1 MTIGTR
7 EQLRDHIHSIHDFLR
22 NCGAGYGMTAMKIF
36 MIFYGLKIIEPI
48 IHKTPLDPDI
58 CTFSEII
65 KNAEKKYKKAKNSV
79 SAFIDNEIL
88 NDITKKESQEAECH
102 VAWYMFH
109 QIPRGLGDGVWKQ
122 VIKYIDEIPTN
133 KNKKGILKINDAFDV
148 DLSGKVY
155 EYFIGRDTTAIS
167 ELGAYFTD
175 RHITGYV
182 MNKVKPTLKDG
193 HVRTMIDMF
202 GGSGGFTLGY
212 TQYLNNNFG
221 SKINWKTDIDNVYH
235 YDMNEDVVK
244 IAGVEMFGLTEH
256 LPGIE
261 QFKRVNSF
269 TYGFS
274 GERFDYIFTN
284 PPYGGDKTQ
293 KNTESLKHDKL
304 MAYINKDIA
313 NLKNQLTKDPKN
325 KILQVTLDH
334 RQNQAAEIKTNILEY
349 KEDQDKKKVNKDTCS
364 KFLIQQYIKD
374 NDLKTCNDK
383 EACSLVLLMALLNKD
398 GVCAGVLK
406 EGVFFDK
413 KYGSIRKCLVE
424 NFNVK
429 YVVSVPQDQFEN
441 TSTKTSIVIFENT
454 EEKTNEIIFYDLIVA
469 KEKDDVF
476 DVVGDEIQMVKCK
489 DDIISVTEKEV
500 CRCNI
505 KDMKDDYSLNYKNYL
520 NNDIKVQKGFKSVKL
535 GDICKIQYGD
545 RVTRATLAKGKYNL
559 YGGGDIAGTIDKYNR
574 EGFNIVISRFGVS
587 KKCVR
592 LINNKIFLNDSALS
606 INSTSVNHTVYLGF
620 YLNLSQDIVFR
631 CTNSSAQKNLD
642 MNLFKSIKIPYPDTS
657 TMKKLEPTL
666 TKLMK
671 LHEESQKL
679 SNDIP
684 QKERDI
690 CALIKKLTDEGTE
703 GGDYE
708 ERKLGDICEFKAGKF
723 STKNMTNTGIYPF
736 YNASVNNPIGTHDNY
751 CFDGDKYIIFI
762 KSGGNSKNKISLS
775 NGLGLSILCKG
786 KIACVSD
793 VLKITSHINY
803 DYLYYYLTII
813 RPDTQENAKYSTGLG
828 HVDMD
833 KFKNTY
839 VKILAPKTIKKQ
851 LQPLFDEV
859 DKMKSDLEAN
869 KKEHSELSVKF
880 MRMIDPDYKNSNSEK
895 QTDSLSESESDDDIE
910 TDEKSDD
917 SDSSESETPKQK
929 KIIRHKDSS
938 DTVVNNTKKKTHHT
952 SKSKSTKDSSDS
964 DDESTDSDDEQTS
977 KKSKKVVKK
986 LKIIKKESSDE
997 SDEEPAIKQS
1007 KKSAKKTK

>member
-1 MTIGTR
+1 MTISTR

-48 IHKTPLDPDI
+48 IHKTPLDPAI
-58 CTFSEII
+58 CKFSKII
-65 KNAEKKYKKAKNSV
+65 ENAEKKYKNTDSDEPI
-79 SAFIDNEIL
+79 SDFIDNEIL
-88 NDITKKESQEAECH
+88 NDFTKDASQKSECH
-102 VAWYMFH
+102 IAWYMFY
-109 QIPRGLGDGVWKQ
+109 QIPRGLGDKVWRQ

-133 KNKKGILKINDAFDV
+133 KNKDGKKINDAFDV

-155 EYFIGRDTTAIS
+155 EYFIGRDATAIS

-221 SKINWKTDIDNVYH
+221 SKINWKTDINNVYH
-235 YDMNEDVVK
+235 YDMNEDVIK
-244 IAGVEMFGLTEH
+244 IAGVEMFGLTEQ
-256 LPGIE
+256 LPNKKTHF
-261 QFKRVNSF
+261 QRVNSF
-269 TYGFS
+269 KYPFS

-325 KILQVTLDH
+325 KILQTTLDH

-364 KFLIQQYIKD
+364 KFLIKQYIKD

-469 KEKDDVF
+469 KETDDVF

-535 GDICKIQYGD
+535 GDVIIYDKKSNKPASYGSEY
-545 RVTRATLAKGKYNL
+545 GKYNF
-559 YGGGDIAGTIDKYNR
+559 YTSSSKI
-574 EGFNIVISRFGVS
+574 
-587 KKCVR
+587 KKCDDADFKKETKIILGTGGKSSLFCDKNFSCSADNFVFSAEK
-592 LINNKIFLNDSALS
+592 LEQTMYVYNYIKNIWESFVGSLSSGSTLAHINKSN
-606 INSTSVNHTVYLGF
+606 LGN
-620 YLNLSQDIVFR
+620 Y
-631 CTNSSAQKNLD
+631 
-642 MNLFKSIKIPYPDTS
+642 KIPYPDTS

-671 LHEESQKL
+671 LHEELQKL

-703 GGDYE
+703 GVDYE

-736 YNASVNNPIGTHDNY
+736 YNASVNPIGFHNEF
-751 CFDGDKYIIFI
+751 CFDNEKYYLLMV
-762 KSGGNSKNKISLS
+762 KSGNVKATGLGSVVLVKNKI
-775 NGLGLSILCKG
+775 
-786 KIACVSD
+786 AAVTD
-793 VLKITSHINY
+793 MTMINTININVANE
-803 DYLYYYLTII
+803 YLYFMMMLIKPRLRKCAETTVGLAHISMTKAKNLTI
-813 RPDTQENAKYSTGLG
+813 
-828 HVDMD
+828 
-833 KFKNTY
+833 
-839 VKILAPKTIKKQ
+839 KILAPKTIKKQ

-929 KIIRHKDSS
+929 KIIKHKDSS
-938 DTVVNNTKKKTHHT
+938 DTVVNNTKKKTHHI
-952 SKSKSTKDSSDS
+952 SKSKSKKDSSDS

-997 SDEEPAIKQS
+997 SDDEPVIKQS

>member
-1 MTIGTR
+1 MTISTK

-48 IHKTPLDPDI
+48 IHKTKLNPDI
-58 CTFSEII
+58 CTFSNII
-65 KNAEKKYKKAKNSV
+65 KNAKKKHKEASDPV
-79 SAFIDNEIL
+79 SAFIDKEIL
-88 NDITKKESQEAECH
+88 NDITKKECQHREFH
-102 VAWYMFH
+102 IAWYMFH
-109 QIPRGLGDGVWKQ
+109 QIPRGLSDKVWKQ
-122 VIKYIDEIPTN
+122 VVKYIDEIPTN
-133 KNKKGILKINDAFDV
+133 KNKNGKKINDAFDV

-155 EYFIGRDTTAIS
+155 EYFIGRDATAIS

-182 MNKVKPTLKDG
+182 MDKVKPTLKNG

-212 TQYLNNNFG
+212 TQYLNSTFG
-221 SKINWKTDIDNVYH
+221 DKIDWKTDINNIYH
-235 YDMNEDVVK
+235 YDMNEDVIK
-244 IAGVEMFGLTEH
+244 IAGLEMFGLTEQ
-256 LPGIE
+256 LPNKDTN
-261 QFKRVNSF
+261 FRRVNTF
-269 TYGFS
+269 KNEFGN
-274 GERFDYIFTN
+274 ERYYYIFTN
-284 PPYGGDKTQ
+284 PPYGGDKNK
-293 KNTESLKHDKL
+293 KNTETLKYDKL
-304 MAYINKDIA
+304 LAYVNKDLVDIKEK
-313 NLKNQLTKDPKN
+313 LKDDPEN
-325 KILQVTLDH
+325 KILLKTQKQRMKQVKKL
-334 RQNQAAEIKTNILEY
+334 
-349 KEDQDKKKVNKDTCS
+349 KETIVGDKKGQDKKKVNEGTCS
-364 KFLIQQYIKD
+364 KVIKDYIKK
-374 NDLKTCNDK
+374 NKMKTCNDK
-383 EACSLVLLMALLNKD
+383 EACSLVLLMALLDKN

-454 EEKTNEIIFYDLIVA
+454 KEKTEEIIFYDLIVE

-476 DVVGDEIQMVKCK
+476 DIVGDEIQIVKSK
-489 DDIISVTEKEV
+489 DDIICVTEKEV

-520 NNDIKVQKGFKSVKL
+520 NNDIKVQKGFKLVKL

-545 RVTRATLAKGKYNL
+545 RVTKATLAKGKYNL

-606 INSTSVNHTVYLGF
+606 INSTSVNYTIYLGF

-642 MNLFKSIKIPYPDTS
+642 MNLFKSIKIPYPDTN

-684 QKERDI
+684 QKEKDI
-690 CALIKKLTDEGTE
+690 CALMKKLTDGGTE
-703 GGDYE
+703 GVDYE
-708 ERKLGDICEFKAGKF
+708 EYKFGSIVEYQKKTKKYKMSDASETGKYKFYTSSQDKIMYINDEPMFSGEYLIMGRKG
-723 STKNMTNTGIYPF
+723 
-736 YNASVNNPIGTHDNY
+736 NASVHCDKMFSCEHDDVYVMKCTYNL
-751 CFDGDKYIIFI
+751 KYIYYHV
-762 KSGGNSKNKISLS
+762 LS
-775 NGLGLSILCKG
+775 NIQNYNAEMNGSTVKGTSKEILNKQ
-786 KIACVSD
+786 
-793 VLKITSHINY
+793 
-803 DYLYYYLTII
+803 II
-813 RPDTQENAKYSTGLG
+813 
-828 HVDMD
+828 
-833 KFKNTY
+833 
-839 VKILAPKTIKKQ
+839 KILVPKTIKKQ

-869 KKEHSELSVKF
+869 KKEHSELSIKF
-880 MRMIDPDYKNSNSEK
+880 MRMIDPEYKN
-895 QTDSLSESESDDDIE
+895 
-910 TDEKSDD
+910 
-917 SDSSESETPKQK
+917 
-929 KIIRHKDSS
+929 
-938 DTVVNNTKKKTHHT
+938 
-952 SKSKSTKDSSDS
+952 SSDS
-964 DDESTDSDDEQTS
+964 DIENSNNSDSEDNNDNSDTNNT
-977 KKSKKVVKK
+977 
-986 LKIIKKESSDE
+986 LKIKK
-997 SDEEPAIKQS
+997 
-1007 KKSAKKTK
+1007 KKKDNS